1 MRSPSAAWQLQ
12 DSSEIDPDLD
22 ILTRVVAGEG
32 EAFSVLVERHQTR
45 LLRLAER
52 MLGDVEEARD
62 AVQEVFLKAFRG
74 AAGFKPRGGV
84 FTWLYRIAVNHCLN
98 RLRRRRLV
106 SFLRFERDQGDDAP
120 AFEPA
125 DERPDVLASLEAR
138 RRWRAT
144 RRAIERL
151 PANQRAVLVLARFE
165 EMSYKEIAETLGI
178 TLGAVE
184 SRLFRAIRNLE
195 TAQEGEVSRV
205 PAPGERNRGERR

>member
-1 MRSPSAAWQLQ
+1 MRSPSAVLPLV
-12 DSSEIDPDLD
+12 DSGETDPDLD
-22 ILTRVVAGEG
+22 VLARVVAGEG
-32 EAFSVLVERHQTR
+32 DAFSTLVERHQAR

-74 AAGFKPRGGV
+74 AAGFRPRGGV

-106 SFLRFERDQGDDAP
+106 SFLRFEGRGEEESP
-120 AFEPA
+120 AFEPV
-125 DERPDVLASLEAR
+125 DERPGALALVEAK

-178 TLGAVE
+178 SLGAVE
-184 SRLFRAIRNLE
+184 SRLFRAMRNLDLAQDEE
-195 TAQEGEVSRV
+195 TSRV
-205 PAPGERNRGERR
+205 PSRGDYR